1 MERFSRT
8 VKQALERLSLL
19 QEVLKDMQI
28 EESFLEL
35 LVIYLD

>member
-8 VKQALERLSLL
+8 VKQALEKLSLL

>member
-1 MERFSRT
+1 MERFLRT

-19 QEVLKDMQI
+19 QEVLKGMLI